1 MHYLGTD
8 EKSLNPLRG
17 DLNSANAIEDT
28 NDELDILQG
37 QADVVWSQLLQNK
50 VFWFLILSAEQV
62 GC

>member
-1 MHYLGTD
+1 MDYLGTD

-37 QADVVWSQLLQNK
+37 QADVIWSQLL
-50 VFWFLILSAEQV
+50 
-62 GC
+62 